1 MSLMSLAL
9 LGWSFTT
16 SATWEAQGVAK
27 KSKQLSGSFLLR
39 IRWVW
44 VLILCL
50 SAYLL
55 ISFSCILWNSQ
66 LCAYPGSLFLGCR
79 GKMPKD
85 EISLRCSRSSWW
97 MFIEWMGKYPRKISK
112 NKFFWDNRVQFSSI
126 QSLSLVWLFVTP
138 WTTTCQVPCPLP
150 TPGVYPNSC
159 PLSWWCHQTISF
171 SVVPFSSCPQSLP
184 ASGSF
189 RMSQFFSSGGQ
200 SFVVS
205 ASASVLPMNTQDW
218 SPLGWTSW
226 ISF

>member
-39 IRWVW
+39 IRWVS

-66 LCAYPGSLFLGCR
+66 LCAYPWSLFLGCR
-79 GKMPKD
+79 GKMPKE
-85 EISLRCSRSSWW
+85 EISLRRSRSSWW

-126 QSLSLVWLFVTP
+126 QSLILSDSLWPHGLQHARFPVHCQLLESTQTHVHWVGDAIQPSHSLSSPSPPALNLSQHQGLFEWVSSSH
-138 WTTTCQVPCPLP
+138 QVAKVLEFQ
-150 TPGVYPNSC
+150 
-159 PLSWWCHQTISF
+159 LQH
-171 SVVPFSSCPQSLP
+171 
-184 ASGSF
+184 
-189 RMSQFFSSGGQ
+189 Q
-200 SFVVS
+200 SF
-205 ASASVLPMNTQDW
+205 Q
-218 SPLGWTSW
+218 WTPRTDLL
-226 ISF
+226 